1 MPSGSTSLQE
11 PKARPRSPFGAMIEK
26 DPDMGV
32 SENLGTLYWGPYNK
46 DPTIWG
52 TILGPPIFGNSH
64 MGLIYKPATT
74 FGILILAI
82 VVLLYHTL
90 KPSLSIAGPITI

>member
-1 MPSGSTSLQE
+1 
-11 PKARPRSPFGAMIEK
+11 
-26 DPDMGV
+26 
-32 SENLGTLYWGPYNK
+32 
-46 DPTIWG
+46 
-52 TILGPPIFGNSH
+52 